1 MDEPPLT
8 RVDRDVRDALA
19 VRAEEQQIT
28 RLKDSEVDRLRCRE
42 LFRRRARYRDAH
54 LVIDEP
60 HQPAAI
66 EAGQIGAAPHVRSTQ
81 QGDRA
86 DRDFVADRR
95 DRRGRRRDDDGLR
108 LRWSIRFDGAAL
120 PQHRHSG
127 ARQTQPCGPT
137 NHVEHHRQ
145 DAARSS

>member
-1 MDEPPLT
+1 MDEPPLA

-19 VRAEEQQIT
+19 VRSEEQQIAGFQHPE
-28 RLKDSEVDRLRCRE
+28 RDRLR
-42 LFRRRARYRDAH
+42 RRKLLSCRARYRDAH

-60 HQPAAI
+60 HQSAAI
-66 EAGQIGAAPHVRSTQ
+66 EAGQVSAAPHVRSTQ

-86 DRDFVADRR
+86 DGDLVAHRR
-95 DRRGRRRDDDGLR
+95 CRRGRRRDDDGLR
-108 LRWSIRFDGAAL
+108 LRRSIRFDGAAL

-137 NHVEHHRQ
+137 NHVEHQRQ